1 MQTQKITFTSG
12 STGTPKGVCLSLE
25 SQLQVA
31 TSLYQS
37 IGLEKP
43 NHLCLLPLPVLLENL
58 AGVYAPLLAGGTVN
72 LVPLAELGFS
82 GAQLLEPHKLI
93 AAIERTE
100 PNTLILVPELLT
112 CLVAFAKQGWQAPK
126 SLKFIAVGGAVVS
139 QALIKQAREL
149 GLPVYLVMVYL
160 NRHRW

>member
-1 MQTQKITFTSG
+1 M
-12 STGTPKGVCLSLE
+12 
-25 SQLQVA
+25 
-31 TSLYQS
+31 
-37 IGLEKP
+37 
-43 NHLCLLPLPVLLENL
+43 LENL

-139 QALIKQAREL
+139 QALIKQAREF
-149 GLPVYLVMVYL
+149 GLPVYQGYGLSESSSVVSL
-160 NRHRW
+160 NTRDDDDIDTAGYSQTYPIQN